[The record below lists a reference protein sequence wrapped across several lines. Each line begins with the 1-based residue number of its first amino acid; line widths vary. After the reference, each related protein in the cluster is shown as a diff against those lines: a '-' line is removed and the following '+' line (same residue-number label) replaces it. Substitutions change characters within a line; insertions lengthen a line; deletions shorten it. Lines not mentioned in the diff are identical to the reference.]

1 MTSAIAEPKVL
12 RQGEATARIRS
23 VLTPRAVA
31 VVIDGPRALIIKRF
45 LKHDSAAACVM
56 CDDSGWTGP
65 ACPGHHYAVLPG
77 GGVEGGETAEEAA
90 LRELNEETTLN
101 ARINRLAWT
110 GRHNGR
116 PASYFL
122 MADVSGTPVLSGD
135 EAQAHGPNDSFELMW
150 ATAEE
155 FERLNLHPS
164 DIRIPLARLLPPS

>member
-1 MTSAIAEPKVL
+1 
-12 RQGEATARIRS
+12 
-23 VLTPRAVA
+23 
-31 VVIDGPRALIIKRF
+31 
-45 LKHDSAAACVM
+45 M
-56 CDDSGWTGP
+56 CDDSGWAGP
-65 ACPGHHYAVLPG
+65 GRHGHHYAVLLG

-90 LRELNEETTLN
+90 LRELNEEPTLN
-101 ARINRLAWT
+101 ARIDRLVGT

-155 FERLNLHPS
+155 FERLNLHPAE
-164 DIRIPLARLLPPS
+164 IRTPLARL